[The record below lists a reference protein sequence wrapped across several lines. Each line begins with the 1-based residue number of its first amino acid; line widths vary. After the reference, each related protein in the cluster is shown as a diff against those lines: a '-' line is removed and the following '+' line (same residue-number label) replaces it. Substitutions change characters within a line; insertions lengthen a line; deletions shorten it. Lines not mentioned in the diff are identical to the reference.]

1 MSGRILLI
9 DDDDSLRRVTE
20 YNLVAAGFEV
30 ITAASGKE
38 GLEGFAEYEPDLVV
52 TDVELGD
59 MNGLELMTEFKQKN
73 PDTPVIVIT
82 AYGTIDMAVKA
93 MIEGAFNFITKPFD
107 REALRISCRKA
118 LEMTALKAR
127 NRQLVA
133 EVDRLSGAEGM
144 ETANSAMAELLDTA
158 MRVAESEA
166 TVLITGESGTGKEL
180 LTRLIHRRS
189 ARQNGPLVSVNC
201 AAIPDSL
208 IESELFGHVKGAFT
222 GAVANRKG
230 RFQTARGGTLFLD
243 EIGELKLDMQ
253 AKLLRAVQ
261 EKEVEPVGS
270 DKVEKVD
277 VRIVAA
283 TNRDLKEMASAGEF
297 REDLYYRLSVIPLH
311 IPALRERPEDI
322 EALAVHFLKKHGAPK
337 GVRFSA
343 AAMAGMKAYSWPG
356 NIRELQNSVERGFIL
371 RRGDEIG
378 DEVLG
383 LAPGGAAG
391 AATIGEGWLSF
402 EIPPGG
408 VSLEEVEKT
417 LIKKALEKSG
427 GNRSEAARLLKIPR
441 HVLIYRLEKFDI

>member
-20 YNLVAAGFEV
+20 YNLVAAGFDV
-30 ITAASGKE
+30 VTAASGKE
-38 GLEGFAEYEPDLVV
+38 GLEGFSEYEPDLVV

-59 MNGLELMTEFKQKN
+59 MNGLELMTEFKKKN

-93 MIEGAFNFITKPFD
+93 MIEGAFNFISKPFD
-107 REALRISCRKA
+107 RESLRLSCRKA
-118 LEMTALKAR
+118 LEMTELKTR

-144 ETANSAMAELLDTA
+144 ETANQTVADLLDTA

-180 LTRLIHRRS
+180 LARLIHRRS
-189 ARQNGPLVSVNC
+189 GRHNGPMVVVNC
-201 AAIPDSL
+201 AAIPDTL

-253 AKLLRAVQ
+253 AKLLRAIQ
-261 EKEVEPVGS
+261 EKEVEPIGS
-270 DKVEKVD
+270 DRVEKVD

-283 TNRDLKEMASAGEF
+283 TNRDLKEQASTGEF

-322 EALAVHFLKKHGAPK
+322 EALAAHFLKKHGAPR
-337 GVRFSA
+337 GVRFSPA
-343 AAMAGMKAYSWPG
+343 AINSMKAYDWPG

-378 DEVLG
+378 VEVLG
-383 LAPGGAAG
+383 LAEASGSGTTEKSEGGLSLKIPAG
-391 AATIGEGWLSF
+391 GL
-402 EIPPGG
+402 
-408 VSLEEVEKT
+408 SLEEVEKT
-417 LIKKALEKSG
+417 LIKNALEKSG

-441 HVLIYRLEKFDI
+441 HVLIYRLEKFDL